1 MEMQIEELRYPV
13 GKFQRK
19 ESISA
24 SERSAMIQG
33 VAQTPAK
40 LRGAVKGLSPAQL
53 ATPYR
58 PEGWTVLQLV
68 HHVADSHANA
78 YIRFKLAL
86 TENEPTIKTYDE
98 KKWAELEDSRTTP
111 VEVSLAMTDAVH
123 HRWNLLMMATKP
135 ADFARTL
142 RHPEM
147 GPMNLDALLQLY
159 YWHGQ
164 HHVAHITKLR
174 ERSHW

>member
-1 MEMQIEELRYPV
+1 MTDLQYPI
-13 GKFQRK
+13 GKFQKK

-24 SERSAMIQG
+24 SERSAMIDEISR
-33 VAQTPAK
+33 TPAK
-40 LRGAVKGLSPAQL
+40 LRAAVKGLSAAQL

-58 PEGWTVLQLV
+58 PDGWTVLQLV

-111 VEVSLAMTDAVH
+111 VEVSLSMTDAVH
-123 HRWNLLMMATKP
+123 HRWNVLMRAAKP
-135 ADFARTL
+135 QDFARTL

-164 HHVAHITKLR
+164 HHVAHVTRLR
-174 ERSHW
+174 ERNGW